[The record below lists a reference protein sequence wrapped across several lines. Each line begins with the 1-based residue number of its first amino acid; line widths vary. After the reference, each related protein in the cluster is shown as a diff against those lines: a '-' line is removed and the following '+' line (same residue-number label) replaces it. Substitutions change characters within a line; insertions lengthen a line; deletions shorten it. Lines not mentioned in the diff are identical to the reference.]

1 MCDAT
6 DQVTYKSHLNHG
18 GITEGKMTE
27 LIVIFAGALLSMLLA
42 ATTYTAVEYYKQLR
56 GAKSEY
62 EKAKGVVEDIVLSF
76 NRELKREAE
85 RLEKVAYKVELSTS
99 KAEAGLNKVDSIER
113 RMNPLES
120 QFAKV
125 SVQVESIKKAA
136 NVFSEATEKLEE
148 KQFKINLGDV
158 DERVRNLDSSQE
170 LMKAKLSSLEE
181 QMEKLSA
188 TPEFKTDTILP
199 VMPIKRDKA
208 LSVLTE
214 TEISVLEFLSTEGS
228 KTAPE
233 IKEKVKLSREHTA
246 RLMKRLYEEGYL
258 ERETSKLPFKY
269 SVKKEVL
276 PLLKGP

>member
-1 MCDAT
+1 
-6 DQVTYKSHLNHG
+6 
-18 GITEGKMTE
+18 
-27 LIVIFAGALLSMLLA
+27 
-42 ATTYTAVEYYKQLR
+42 
-56 GAKSEY
+56 
-62 EKAKGVVEDIVLSF
+62 
-76 NRELKREAE
+76 
-85 RLEKVAYKVELSTS
+85 
-99 KAEAGLNKVDSIER
+99 
-113 RMNPLES
+113 MNPLES

-125 SVQVESIKKAA
+125 SVQVESIKKVV
-136 NVFSEATEKLEE
+136 NVFSEATEKLED
-148 KQFKINLGDV
+148 KQSKITLGEV
-158 DERVRNLDSSQE
+158 DERVRTLDRSQE
-170 LMKAKLSSLEE
+170 LMRAKLSSLEE

-188 TPEFKTDTILP
+188 TPEVKEDTILP
-199 VMPIKRDKA
+199 VMPLKRDKA

-276 PLLKGP
+276 PLLKGT